1 MIGGFRNTAELR
13 AATCKAA
20 QRLQAQLEREMH
32 ERKLPIPFIRN
43 GVLYR
48 RSAEGTVA
56 ISNYTSRRSKSVP
69 RGPLTAGRAHCKCD
83 QRE

>member
-1 MIGGFRNTAELR
+1 MIGGLRNTAELR
-13 AATCKAA
+13 AATRKAA

-48 RSAEGTVA
+48 RSEEGTVA
-56 ISNYTSRRSKSVP
+56 V
-69 RGPLTAGRAHCKCD
+69 G
-83 QRE
+83 